1 MRTFGVRL
9 PLHVTFLGEITEFPS
24 VESAS
29 EGSCA
34 VSTIEYPLGYA
45 SGKSLHT
52 ALLDIEIS
60 TSQKIAMSRFVYR
73 IATN

>member
-1 MRTFGVRL
+1 
-9 PLHVTFLGEITEFPS
+9 
-24 VESAS
+24 
-29 EGSCA
+29 
-34 VSTIEYPLGYA
+34 LGYA